1 MAALQPNW
9 ERWRF
14 SLETFGKETLV
25 YSESGRKMTVTIDRD
40 SGGVTVYTDSVA
52 RWDADLGQPIDTDTT
67 KRIINNIQR
76 GFESQGEFVAVF

>member
-1 MAALQPNW
+1 
-9 ERWRF
+9 
-14 SLETFGKETLV
+14 
-25 YSESGRKMTVTIDRD
+25 MTVTIDRD